1 MDGYLVLVIFSN
13 LYWIS
18 ISLTFDESFKF
29 LIPLSLILV
38 PAFMGIFYGTA
49 VYFFSHF
56 IKK

>member
-1 MDGYLVLVIFSN
+1 MDGYLVLVIFFSN

-38 PAFMGIFYGTA
+38 PTFMGLFMELQFT
-49 VYFFSHF
+49 FSHTL
-56 IKK
+56 